1 MKEKMFEGKKVLVT
15 AGPTWSAVDRV
26 RVMTSIFSG
35 ETGLRFARHFK
46 DAGADV
52 TLFMGPGRAKFTT
65 ADWNEMSV
73 KQFWYYDDLAELL
86 ESELSENK
94 YDIIIHSSAVSDYKI
109 KNASNGKTPSGKAD
123 LSIPLEP
130 TAKLVDRI
138 REIAPEAFL
147 VKFKLQVGLTPEE
160 LYEIAFNS
168 LKASKADLIVANDLD
183 HMDGENHVAFVID
196 PNGKS
201 QEARTKIEMCE
212 LLSKEISQR
221 I

>member
-1 MKEKMFEGKKVLVT
+1 MFEGKKVLVT

-46 DAGADV
+46 DSGADV
-52 TLFMGPGRAKFTT
+52 TLLMGPGRAKFTT
-65 ADWNEMSV
+65 EDWNEMTV

-86 ESELSENK
+86 ETELTENK

-109 KNASNGKTPSGKAD
+109 KNASSGKTPSGKAD

-138 REIAPEAFL
+138 RQIAPEAFL

-160 LYEIAFNS
+160 LYEISFNS
-168 LKASKADLIVANDLD
+168 LKASRADLIVANDLD

-196 PNGKS
+196 PDGES
-201 QEARTKIEMCE
+201 QEARTKVEMCE
-212 LLSKEISQR
+212 LLSKEISKR

>member
-1 MKEKMFEGKKVLVT
+1 MFKGKKVLVT

-46 DAGADV
+46 SLGADV
-52 TLFMGPGRAKFTT
+52 TLLMGPGRAKFCTE
-65 ADWNEMSV
+65 DWTEMNV
-73 KQFWYYDDLAELL
+73 KQFWYYDDLADLL
-86 ESELSENK
+86 ESELNDNS

-109 KNASNGKTPSGKAD
+109 KNANSGKTPSGKND

-138 REIAPEAFL
+138 RQQAPKAFL
-147 VKFKLQVGLTPEE
+147 VKFKLQVGLTQEE
-160 LYEIAFNS
+160 LYNIAFNS
-168 LKASKADLIVANDLD
+168 LKASNANLIVANDLD
-183 HMDGENHVAFVID
+183 HMDGENHVAYVID
-196 PNGKS
+196 PNGQS
-201 QEARTKIEMCE
+201 QEARTKVEMCD
-212 LLSKEISQR
+212 LLAKEISER